1 MRERE
6 QHEWKGGKGERRIMR
21 SSRYGELDSTPL
33 PPKKKAVEALKSV
46 SSATN
51 VNPLSL
57 AGELIN

>member
-1 MRERE
+1 
-6 QHEWKGGKGERRIMR
+6 MR

>member
-1 MRERE
+1 
-6 QHEWKGGKGERRIMR
+6 MR

-33 PPKKKAVEALKSV
+33 PPQKKKRAVEALKSV